1 MNEAVLYAFAAAL
14 CTWGLTALGAATVVF
29 FNTPDRK
36 IMNFSLGF
44 AAGVMVAA
52 SFWSLLQPAI
62 ERAELTLDIPAYLV
76 ATVGFL
82 FLSYG
87 VDFERD
93 RGNNKNERLCF
104 TIFFFLSIAE
114 RGGFPF

>member
-1 MNEAVLYAFAAAL
+1 MVLPEVL
-14 CTWGLTALGAATVVF
+14 RL
-29 FNTPDRK
+29 
-36 IMNFSLGF
+36 
-44 AAGVMVAA
+44 
-52 SFWSLLQPAI
+52 
-62 ERAELTLDIPAYLV
+62 IPQ